1 MGEEDEGDWDKMK
14 LVNRITITVIV
25 LAAAATLAW
34 GQSTIQPDS
43 SGNARLTG
51 AYYFRQLSVV
61 NYDSNGN
68 VTEMAASYGNI
79 VFDGKGG
86 YVITGQ
92 KVDNAVSGGTPQ
104 PLKVTA
110 TYGIG
115 SDALGSV
122 DNPLAPTDSSAWIY
136 GGVGPT
142 GIFIGSSTEG
152 VYNDEF
158 IAIPAAAATPTNAT
172 LSSTYSVG
180 VLDFPGAK
188 ETSVKNALFKIAPD
202 GKGGLGSLSLVGQ
215 IATQTAA
222 VTQTASGSTYAVQ
235 SDGSF
240 TLTVPTPSGVT
251 SANAL
256 FSGTKT
262 MYLSGDGNFVL
273 GGTSNGFDI
282 FFGVKASGAFTDK
295 SFTGLYFMG
304 ALEDAVSTN
313 GVDSLYGSL
322 NSNGAAHQILHQRLT
337 APYFPYAIDYGTDDH
352 AGLNADGTITDDFGY
367 SFAFGG
373 SGAFVAVGTGGYF
386 SLIAGVQAPSFTGS
400 GVFLNPV
407 GITNAASYS
416 PATASFAP
424 GELLTLFGSGLASAT
439 LTTQGGLVFPTTL
452 GGVQV
457 LINGIAAPIYY
468 VSPTQIS
475 VIVPY
480 ALDPTATPAVPLA
493 QIQVVNGGSKSQPV
507 TWWLNDNQP
516 GLFTT
521 GQNGVGIAAALR
533 YDSSGATSIISASNP
548 THRGETISLFL
559 TGLGA
564 VSPKITDGGLG
575 PSSPLSQAAA
585 FTNNYLAVNFNDYT
599 SGVTQAQA
607 TISFAGLAPGLAGLY
622 QMNVVVPKTVG
633 PGNVYIEIDTDS
645 VIMNQVYVP
654 IQ

>member
-1 MGEEDEGDWDKMK
+1 MK
-14 LVNRITITVIV
+14 QVNRTTITVIV

-51 AYYFRQLSVV
+51 LYYFRHLIVL

-68 VTEMAASYGNI
+68 VTEMAASYGKM

-92 KVDNAVSGGTPQ
+92 TVDNLKSGGTPQ
-104 PLKVTA
+104 PLSVTA

-115 SDALGSV
+115 SDALGSL
-122 DNPLAPTDSSAWIY
+122 DNPLAPTDSSEWVY
-136 GGVGPT
+136 GGVGPD

-152 VYNDEF
+152 IYNDEF
-158 IAIPAAAATPTNAT
+158 IAIPAPASTPTNAT
-172 LSSTYSVG
+172 LSGTYSIG
-180 VLDFPGAK
+180 VLDFPGAI
-188 ETSVKNALFKIAPD
+188 ETSIKNALFKIAPD
-202 GKGGLGSLSLVGQ
+202 GKGGLGSLALVGQ
-215 IATQTAA
+215 IATQAAA

-251 SANAL
+251 ANNAL

-262 MYLSGDGNFVL
+262 MYVSGDGNFVL
-273 GGTSNGFDI
+273 GGTTNGFDI
-282 FFGVKASGAFTDK
+282 FFGVKATGAFSDK
-295 SFTGLYFMG
+295 NFSGLYFMG
-304 ALEDAVSTN
+304 ALEDAASSN
-313 GVDSLYGSL
+313 GVDSFYGSV
-322 NSNGAAHQILHQRLT
+322 NSNGAAQQIMHQRVT
-337 APYFPYAIDYGTDDH
+337 APYYPYAIDYGTDDH
-352 AGLNADGTITDDFGY
+352 AGLNTDGTITDDFGY
-367 SFAFGG
+367 SYAFGG

-386 SLIAGVQAPSFTGS
+386 SLIAGVAAPSFTGS

-424 GELLTLFGSGLASAT
+424 GELLTLFGSGLAPAT
-439 LTTQGGLVFPTTL
+439 LTTQGGQVFPTTL

-457 LINGIAAPIYY
+457 LMNGIAAPIYY

-480 ALDPTATPAVPLA
+480 ALDPLATPAVPLA
-493 QIQVVNGGSKSQPV
+493 QIQVVNGGNKSQPV

-516 GLFTT
+516 GLFTST
-521 GQNGVGIAAALR
+521 QNGVGIAAALR
-533 YDSSGATSIISASNP
+533 YDSSGNASVISASNP
-548 THRGETISLFL
+548 THVGETISLFL
-559 TGLGA
+559 TGLGQ
-564 VSPKITDGGLG
+564 VSPAITDGGLG
-575 PSSPLSQAAA
+575 PTSPLSQASA
-585 FTNNYLAVNFNDYT
+585 FINNYLAVNFNDYN
-599 SGVTQAQA
+599 SGNVEVQA
-607 TISFAGLAPGLAGLY
+607 TINYAGLAPGLAGLY

-633 PGNVYIEIDTDS
+633 PGNVYVEIDTDA
-645 VIMNQVYVP
+645 VIIDQVYVP